1 VDFKA
6 LLPQNIN
13 NTLDDD
19 IGDDTPAVAEFFDER
34 PRHVKELER
43 FRQSKQW
50 KVLSGHTAA
59 GLCAV
64 HSTKSSPETQTDG

>member
-1 VDFKA
+1 MLSCDFIRVKILDDDVDFKT

-19 IGDDTPAVAEFFDER
+19 VGDNTPAVADFVDER
-34 PRHVKELER
+34 PQHVKELER

-50 KVLSGHTAA
+50 KLLSQQPGMS
-59 GLCAV
+59 V
-64 HSTKSSPETQTDG
+64 